1 MSIPLTKPSPCFLA
15 WHSGHT
21 TIGLSWDLPNLICL
35 LVSTRA
41 PDSQWFLVRPPPLA
55 PTSSPPCSSH
65 LPLVPADP
73 AQPPRPPRS
82 HPVVGD
88 NLSNSQSLRALGSC
102 FIGSTAFQVDFV
114 LHLLVSFWEGV
125 ILTWRYN
132 PIDLI
137 RTTFQKLTYLRET
150 SAWSDLYNLG
160 SIFWNYFCI
169 TGNDIENITFE
180 IQLETLQR
188 LNFLAWEDVKRKSL
202 SRINFH
208 GPLPQKRYFY

>member
-125 ILTWRYN
+125 IYVSS
-132 PIDLI
+132 PIISWQVDGEKMETVTDFISWAPKSLWMV
-137 RTTFQKLTYLRET
+137 T
-150 SAWSDLYNLG
+150 SAMKLEDTKKRRCLLLD
-160 SIFWNYFCI
+160 SILKSRDI
-169 TGNDIENITFE
+169 TLLTKGPCSPSYGFSST
-180 IQLETLQR
+180 
-188 LNFLAWEDVKRKSL
+188 DVRV
-202 SRINFH
+202 
-208 GPLPQKRYFY
+208 GQ